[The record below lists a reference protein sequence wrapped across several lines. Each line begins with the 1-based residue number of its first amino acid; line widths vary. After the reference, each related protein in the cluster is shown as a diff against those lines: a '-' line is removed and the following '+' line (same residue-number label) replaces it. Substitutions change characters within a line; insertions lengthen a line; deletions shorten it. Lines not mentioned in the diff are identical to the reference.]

1 MCRRRSKHICEVQ
14 IIHGELLK
22 LKADQTPVYNLVR
35 SLGLVG
41 PLPEATTETRR
52 RPPQRTRAA
61 LAVLRIFMARHAAYV
76 GWNYV
81 VQGYGADMGLVAPGQ
96 VKIRMMK
103 APALVYAAAMAPP
116 YLFCAF
122 LLIRDLLAQFDST
135 CARFGAVAAIWFLQ
149 VILGMGETLYKHTN
163 FLPRPAV
170 VHEDVAIFVTYD
182 QVRTCSRPAEEGRI
196 LQSRV

>member
-1 MCRRRSKHICEVQ
+1 M
-14 IIHGELLK
+14 
-22 LKADQTPVYNLVR
+22 YNLVR

-52 RPPQRTRAA
+52 RPPKRTRAA
-61 LAVLRIFMARHAAYV
+61 LIVLRIFMARHAAYV

-96 VKIRMMK
+96 VKIRLMT

-135 CARFGAVAAIWFLQ
+135 CARFGACL
-149 VILGMGETLYKHTN
+149 LYTSPS
-163 FLPRPAV
+163 PR
-170 VHEDVAIFVTYD
+170 D
-182 QVRTCSRPAEEGRI
+182 QRGSRMPSSA
-196 LQSRV
+196 